1 MKSLVEAMATF
12 KDACYYYK
20 RLNKLN
26 HAVLKLGVNDA
37 WRPSPPTKYKGWCLD
52 CCQHTNLTYCRGCSI
67 YHVCQWCNQYGRCF
81 LDDEPHLLR
90 MRTFKNNVTKED
102 LANLIDMYNVL
113 FPVNQKIV
121 NKFIKNTRQH
131 KCRNEYA
138 PQWYNHLLMPITLQS
153 LSIELDGDT
162 YYIFGY
168 YDNMKNVNQTPFS
181 FVNLIDIYDK
191 LLLDDVNFNRMS
203 FLPLIL
209 QQEYA
214 LRYFSKSRF
223 ISEERK
229 QINYSH
235 FSVNILENL
244 HNPNF
249 KIQITRNCSTM
260 PVEWNEACK
269 LVKDAGIYFDILKT
283 SHVEFY
289 DVSPRCRMFTQYKL
303 KAVSKVIK
311 PNYAT
316 SNHGASATEVHNCK
330 WCSVN
335 NRLIVWNDFRLRNI
349 YDNIL
354 NFVRALIKSNTNIGH
369 CSSQEQIHNFI
380 IDVFDICD
388 ESKWNASIVG
398 IFNCLE
404 PVELD
409 NTSYVLLNHE
419 VNWDVAN
426 VLIQNIGRIPQ
437 ILTFNDVVTA
447 LHSMIYDWF
456 DIRYMRNTPTTTFP
470 GDKLRQLCARRKTAD
485 YDSGVSD
492 VE

>member
-20 RLNKLN
+20 RLSKLN

-52 CCQHTNLTYCRGCSI
+52 CCQYTDLTYCRGCSI

-90 MRTFKNNVTKED
+90 MRTFKNNITKED
-102 LANLIDMYNVL
+102 LTNLISMYNVL
-113 FPVNQKIV
+113 FPINQKIV
-121 NKFIKNTRQH
+121 NKFINNTKQH
-131 KCRNEYA
+131 KCRNELA
-138 PQWYNHLLMPITLQS
+138 PQWYNHLLMPITLQA
-153 LSIELDGDT
+153 LSIELDGDV
-162 YYIFGY
+162 YYVFGY
-168 YDNMKNVNQTPFS
+168 YDDMKNVNQTPFS
-181 FVNLIDIYDK
+181 FVNLIDMYDR

-203 FLPLIL
+203 FLPLVL

-223 ISEERK
+223 ISQEKR
-229 QINYSH
+229 QINHSH
-235 FSVNILENL
+235 FSTNILENL

-249 KIQITRNCSTM
+249 KIQITRNCSA
-260 PVEWNEACK
+260 VFGKWNEACK
-269 LVKDAGIYFDILKT
+269 LVEDVGTYFEILKT

-289 DVSPRCRMFTQYKL
+289 DVSPRCRMFTQHKL

-316 SNHGASATEVHNCK
+316 SNHRALATEVHNCR

-335 NRLIVWNDFRLRNI
+335 TSFIVWNDFRLRNI
-349 YDNIL
+349 CDNVL
-354 NFVRALIKSNTNIGH
+354 NFIRALVKSNTRIGH
-369 CSSQEQIHNFI
+369 CSSQEQIHNYI
-380 IDVFDICD
+380 RDVFDVCD
-388 ESKWNASIVG
+388 ENKWNTSIAS

-409 NTSYVLLNHE
+409 SVHYVLLNHE

-426 VLIQNIGRIPQ
+426 ILIQNIGKVPQ
-437 ILTFNDVVTA
+437 ILTLNDVITA
-447 LHSMIYDWF
+447 MHSMIYDWF
-456 DIRYMRNTPTTTFP
+456 DIRYMRNTPTTTFTV
-470 GDKLRQLCARRKTAD
+470 DKLRQLCARRKIAD
-485 YDSGVSD
+485 YDSGISD
-492 VE
+492 VK

>member
-26 HAVLKLGVNDA
+26 HTVLKLGVNDA
-37 WRPSPPTKYKGWCLD
+37 WRPSPPAKYKGWCLD
-52 CCQHTNLTYCRGCSI
+52 CCQHTDLTYCRGCSI

-90 MRTFKNNVTKED
+90 MRTFKNDVTKED
-102 LANLIDMYNVL
+102 LTNLIDMYNML
-113 FPVNQKIV
+113 FPMNQKTV
-121 NKFIKNTRQH
+121 NKFINNIKQH
-131 KCRNEYA
+131 KCRNEYV

-168 YDNMKNVNQTPFS
+168 YDNMKNINQTPFS
-181 FVNLIDIYDK
+181 FVNLIDKYDR

-203 FLPLIL
+203 SLPLML

-229 QINYSH
+229 QMDHFY

-249 KIQITRNCSTM
+249 KIQITRNCSAM
-260 PVEWNEACK
+260 SAKWNEACK

-283 SHVEFY
+283 VHVEFY

-303 KAVSKVIK
+303 QTVSKAIK
-311 PNYAT
+311 PSYVT
-316 SNHGASATEVHNCK
+316 SNHRASATEVHNCR

-335 NRLIVWNDFRLRNI
+335 TSFVVWNDFRLRSI
-349 YDNIL
+349 CDNVL
-354 NFVRALIKSNTNIGH
+354 NFIRALIKSNTSIGH
-369 CSSQEQIHNFI
+369 CSSQEQIYDYI
-380 IDVFDICD
+380 RDVINVCD
-388 ESKWNASIVG
+388 EGKWNTSVTG
-398 IFNCLE
+398 MFNCLE
-404 PVELD
+404 PVELG
-409 NTSYVLLNHE
+409 NVQYILLNYE

-426 VLIQNIGRIPQ
+426 VLIQNIGKIPQ
-437 ILTFNDVVTA
+437 ILTLNDVMTA

-456 DIRYMRNTPTTTFP
+456 DVRYMRNTPTTTLTV
-470 GDKLRQLCARRKTAD
+470 DKLRQLCARRRTVD
-485 YDSGVSD
+485 YDLSMSD

>member
-1 MKSLVEAMATF
+1 
-12 KDACYYYK
+12 
-20 RLNKLN
+20 
-26 HAVLKLGVNDA
+26 
-37 WRPSPPTKYKGWCLD
+37 GWCLD
-52 CCQHTNLTYCRGCSI
+52 CCQHTDLTYCRGCSI

-131 KCRNEYA
+131 KCRNEYV

-153 LSIELDGDT
+153 LSIELDGDI

-203 FLPLIL
+203 FLPPIL

-214 LRYFSKSRF
+214 FRYFSKSRF
-223 ISEERK
+223 ISEEKK

-235 FSVNILENL
+235 FSINILENL

-260 PVEWNEACK
+260 SIGWNEVCK
-269 LVKDAGIYFDILKT
+269 LVKDAGTYFDVLKT
-283 SHVEFY
+283 SHIEFY
-289 DVSPRCRMFTQYKL
+289 DVSPRCRMFTQHKL

-316 SNHGASATEVHNCK
+316 SNHRASATEVHNCK

-335 NRLIVWNDFRLRNI
+335 NRFIVWNDFRLRNI

-354 NFVRALIKSNTNIGH
+354 NFIRALIKSNTNIGH

-380 IDVFDICD
+380 RDVFDICD
-388 ESKWNASIVG
+388 ESKWNASVAG
-398 IFNCLE
+398 IFTCLE

-456 DIRYMRNTPTTTFP
+456 DIRYMRNTPT
-470 GDKLRQLCARRKTAD
+470 
-485 YDSGVSD
+485 
-492 VE
+492 

>member
-52 CCQHTNLTYCRGCSI
+52 CCQHTDLTYCRGCSI

-90 MRTFKNNVTKED
+90 MRTFKNNITKED
-102 LANLIDMYNVL
+102 LANLVDMYNVL

-131 KCRNEYA
+131 KCRNEYV
-138 PQWYNHLLMPITLQS
+138 PQWYSHLLMPITLQS

-168 YDNMKNVNQTPFS
+168 YDDMKNVNQTPFS

-203 FLPLIL
+203 FLPLTL

-223 ISEERK
+223 ISEEKK

-235 FSVNILENL
+235 FSINILENL

-269 LVKDAGIYFDILKT
+269 LVKDAGTYFDILKT

-289 DVSPRCRMFTQYKL
+289 DVSPRCRMFTQHKL
-303 KAVSKVIK
+303 KAVSKVIR

-316 SNHGASATEVHNCK
+316 SNHRASATEVHNCK

-335 NRLIVWNDFRLRNI
+335 NRFIVWNDFRLRNI
-349 YDNIL
+349 HDNIL
-354 NFVRALIKSNTNIGH
+354 NFVRALVKSNTNIGH

-380 IDVFDICD
+380 VGVFDICD
-388 ESKWNASIVG
+388 ESKWNASVEG
-398 IFNCLE
+398 IFACLE

-456 DIRYMRNTPTTTFP
+456 DVRYMRNTPTTTFTV
-470 GDKLRQLCARRKTAD
+470 DKLRRLCARRKTVD

>member
-1 MKSLVEAMATF
+1 MATF

-26 HAVLKLGVNDA
+26 HTVLKLGVNDA
-37 WRPSPPTKYKGWCLD
+37 WRPSPPAKYKGWCLD
-52 CCQHTNLTYCRGCSI
+52 CCQHTDLTYCRGCSI

-90 MRTFKNNVTKED
+90 MRTFKNDVTKED
-102 LANLIDMYNVL
+102 LTNLIDMYNML
-113 FPVNQKIV
+113 FPMNQKTV
-121 NKFIKNTRQH
+121 NKFINNIKQH
-131 KCRNEYA
+131 KCRNEYV

-168 YDNMKNVNQTPFS
+168 YDNMKNINQTPFS
-181 FVNLIDIYDK
+181 FVNLIDKYDR

-203 FLPLIL
+203 SLPLML

-229 QINYSH
+229 QMDHFY

-249 KIQITRNCSTM
+249 KIQITRNCSAM
-260 PVEWNEACK
+260 SAKWNEACK

-283 SHVEFY
+283 VHVEFY

-303 KAVSKVIK
+303 KAVSKAIK
-311 PNYAT
+311 PSYVT
-316 SNHGASATEVHNCK
+316 SNHRASATEVHNCR

-335 NRLIVWNDFRLRNI
+335 TSFVVWNDFRLRSI
-349 YDNIL
+349 CDNVL
-354 NFVRALIKSNTNIGH
+354 NFIRALIKSNTSIGH
-369 CSSQEQIHNFI
+369 CSSQEQIYDYI
-380 IDVFDICD
+380 RDVINVCD
-388 ESKWNASIVG
+388 EGKWNTSVTG
-398 IFNCLE
+398 MFNCLE
-404 PVELD
+404 PVELG
-409 NTSYVLLNHE
+409 NVQYILLNYE

-426 VLIQNIGRIPQ
+426 VLIQNIGKIPQ
-437 ILTFNDVVTA
+437 ILTLNDVMTA

-456 DIRYMRNTPTTTFP
+456 DVRYMRNTPTTTLTV
-470 GDKLRQLCARRKTAD
+470 DKLRQLCARRRTVD
-485 YDSGVSD
+485 YDLSMSD